1 MSYAFFFVNP
11 NDISG
16 NTIVLRGQDYNH
28 LANALRAKT
37 GDIVEVSDNSSYRY
51 TCRIAEIRQG
61 KAVLEAKKREKI
73 KRISPQI
80 TLFQCIIKKNAMEY
94 LIQKATEIGID
105 KIIPVMSKR
114 VVVDKKILR
123 KAERWNKIAESAS
136 KQSGRSISSKVLA
149 PVSLEDIQPGDYDL
163 FFIPYE
169 QKKERNSFA
178 DALKHE
184 QARNIGY
191 LIGPE
196 GGFETG
202 EVDLLIK
209 KGAQAV
215 SLGKNILRSETA
227 AIYFLSVMDYLL
239 KT

>member
-1 MSYAFFFVNP
+1 MSYPFFFVNP

-16 NTIVLRGQDYNH
+16 SAIVLRGEDYNH

-61 KAVLEAKKREKI
+61 KVVLETEKREKI
-73 KRISPQI
+73 KKFLPKI

-94 LIQKATEIGID
+94 LIQKVTEIGID

-136 KQSGRSISSKVLA
+136 KQSRRSISSKVLA
-149 PVSLEDIQPGDYDL
+149 PVSLGDIQSGDYDL
-163 FFIPYE
+163 FFVPYE
-169 QKKERNSFA
+169 QKKEKYSFSG
-178 DALKHE
+178 ALKHG

-191 LIGPE
+191 IIGPE
-196 GGFETG
+196 GGFERG

-215 SLGKNILRSETA
+215 SLGNNILRSETA
-227 AIYFLSVMDYLL
+227 AIYFLSVIDYLL